1 MIIYKL
7 IKTPLKYYVYDRN
20 KNKILNISKEEYQ
33 ELYKLSKKEITE
45 KEAVCLRKYQKYGY
59 LKDSVLEEII
69 HPETKYIKHYLD
81 HRVQFLILQVTQS
94 CNLRCDYCT
103 YSGQYKNRV
112 HSGKSMTWELAKK
125 SIDYL
130 YNHSNEVEK
139 VRISF
144 YGGEPLLRFDLIKQC
159 IEYIK
164 EAYPERNTTYGI
176 TTNGTLLSGKIA
188 EFLISNKFSVTV
200 SLDGSKKDHDSN
212 RKFAS
217 NGEGSF
223 DTIINN
229 IKEIS
234 KHNQE
239 FIKNIRFNTVLNPKS
254 DYGTVRNYFS
264 SEDVVCDA
272 GVGLSL
278 METINHKGDI
288 SFSDE
293 FINIRRYDYFLLLM
307 AMIKK
312 LKKEA
317 ISKFMSEIKSGIDID
332 YTSMEDINSLNKK
345 WHHAGPC
352 IAGAMR
358 MFVNT
363 DGVIYPCEKAVETSE
378 AMKIGEM
385 DKGTDVSKVSKVM
398 NIGKITE
405 KECKNCWA
413 ISWCSMCALYAEKDG
428 KFDSAAKRKNCYK
441 SLIEAQEK
449 LLNICTLKEFGYKFG
464 KEEMYV

>member
-1 MIIYKL
+1 MIVYKL
-7 IKTPLKYYVYDRN
+7 LKTPLQYYVYDRN
-20 KNKILNISKEEYQ
+20 KNKILNISKEQYQ
-33 ELYKLSKKEITE
+33 ELDRLSKKQITE
-45 KEAVCLRKYQKYGY
+45 KEAVCLKKYQKCGY
-59 LKDSVLEEII
+59 LIDNVVEKIV

-103 YSGQYKNRV
+103 YSGQYNNRV

-130 YNHSNEVEK
+130 YDHSNEIEK

-144 YGGEPLLRFDLIKQC
+144 YGGEPLLRFDLIKKC
-159 IEYIK
+159 VEYVK
-164 EAYPERNTTYGI
+164 ETYPDRITNYGI
-176 TTNGTLLSGKIA
+176 TTNGTLLSGEIA
-188 EFLISNKFSVTV
+188 EFLINNHFSITI
-200 SLDGSKKDHDSN
+200 SLDGSKKDHDAN
-212 RKFAS
+212 RKFA

-234 KHNQE
+234 KHNKE
-239 FIKNIRFNTVLNPKS
+239 FIKNIIFNTVLNPKS
-254 DYGTVRNYFS
+254 DYGTVRNYFN
-264 SEDVVCDA
+264 SEDVICDA
-272 GVGLSL
+272 EVGLSL
-278 METINHKGDI
+278 MEEINYKGDI
-288 SFSDE
+288 SFSSE

-307 AMIKK
+307 AMVKK

-317 ISKFMSEIKSGIDID
+317 IPKFMSEIKAGIDID
-332 YTSMEDINSLNKK
+332 YSTMEDSGSLNKT
-345 WHHAGPC
+345 WHHGGPC

-363 DGVIYPCEKAVETSE
+363 DGVIYPCEKAVETSK
-378 AMKIGEM
+378 ATIIGKM
-385 DKGTDVSKVSKVM
+385 DEGTDPEKSSKVI
-398 NIGKITE
+398 NIGRITE
-405 KECKNCWA
+405 KDCKNCWA
-413 ISWCSMCALYAEKDG
+413 INWCSMCALFAEKDG
-428 KFDSAAKRKNCYK
+428 KFDPATKRKNCAK

-449 LLNICTLKEFGYKFG
+449 LLNICALKEFGYKFG